1 MKNNQTRNEVKLT
14 FICKNNQTNYIKLE
28 EEEEEDEDE
37 AAVLATITATK

>member
-28 EEEEEDEDE
+28 EEDEDE